1 MRPLKKLKIT
11 ESIQSKKLVFE
22 ESSYDKFDTISI
34 YFGFS
39 VLAVATLF
47 FLKDLTFSLNSGLE
61 QFILTCLLIFSLYVL
76 YCKFTEKHLK
86 QITFTIH
93 KEEAKKRILEY
104 GKKHHYRI
112 SKISGNLI
120 FLNEPCDIYS
130 PGKDYEQ
137 TTIVF
142 FKDNTI
148 LYTFIKEGS
157 RSNFPVLF
165 SKYLTKMD
173 FKKILRSDY
182 IEPIKRTTY
191 FNSFFHGL

>member
-1 MRPLKKLKIT
+1 MRSLKNLKIT

-34 YFGFS
+34 YLGFS
-39 VLAVATLF
+39 VLAGISLF
-47 FLKDLTFSLNSGLE
+47 LLKEVTPSLNNSLEYSILIGL
-61 QFILTCLLIFSLYVL
+61 FIFSVYVL
-76 YCKFTEKHLK
+76 YCKSTEKNLK

-130 PGKDYEQ
+130 PAKDYEQ

-148 LYTFIKEGS
+148 LYSFIKEGS

-165 SKYLTKMD
+165 SKYLTKID
-173 FKKILRSDY
+173 FKKILHPDY